1 MSATL
6 DTLKLAKRFR
16 DAGVPEPH
24 AEVFAE
30 ALRETQEG
38 GLAQLATKADLR
50 EETLKLERRIDGLDN
65 RIGQLENRL
74 TIKLGGMMV
83 VGFGVV
89 AAFVKLL

>member
-30 ALRETQEG
+30 ALRETQET
-38 GLAQLATKADLR
+38 GLGNLATKADLELLR
-50 EETLKLERRIDGLDN
+50 KDLEALD
-65 RIGQLENRL
+65 NRL

-83 VGFGVV
+83 VAVGVV
-89 AAFVKLL
+89 TAAVKLL